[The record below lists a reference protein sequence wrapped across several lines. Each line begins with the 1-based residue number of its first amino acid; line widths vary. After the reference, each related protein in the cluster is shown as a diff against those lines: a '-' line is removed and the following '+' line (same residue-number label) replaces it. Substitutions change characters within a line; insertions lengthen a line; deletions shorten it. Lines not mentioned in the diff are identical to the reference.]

1 MIDHGAL
8 KINYGR
14 KKIWGPDRHQQRRQA
29 EVLASRDKAN
39 EKLEKKSIEVAQQQ
53 QKVSESDIKGHGK
66 RLEQRQDK
74 LHTLQG
80 ELEGVASKRQQLQQQ
95 VDALQA
101 LGQRADRDFRKQT
114 IMTFRTLWLE
124 NLLMAFMQA
133 LLSAM
138 AAPVSLERVLALLFE
153 RSGIRVETSERVIYW
168 VNSTGLSAS
177 NRRVL
182 EEIVNGLGGMGLRT
196 GGKVIEVNVR
206 DMPP

>member
-1 MIDHGAL
+1 
-8 KINYGR
+8 
-14 KKIWGPDRHQQRRQA
+14 
-29 EVLASRDKAN
+29 
-39 EKLEKKSIEVAQQQ
+39 
-53 QKVSESDIKGHGK
+53 
-66 RLEQRQDK
+66 

-80 ELEGVASKRQQLQQQ
+80 ELEGVAIKQQQLQQQ
-95 VDALQA
+95 VDALEP

-124 NLLMAFMQA
+124 NLLMAFMKA
-133 LLSAM
+133 LLAVM
-138 AAPVSLERVLALLFE
+138 ATPVSLERVLALLFG

-182 EEIVNGLGGMGLRT
+182 EEIVNGLGGMGLRA